1 MVSKFIKYIDSIK
14 NVETLVSLK
23 EHLKNE
29 VVKPMDWE
37 SRMDLYYQVQLIMK
51 RIEQLQKQNQ
61 WKNIYKEMYG

>member
-1 MVSKFIKYIDSIK
+1 MVSKFIKYMDSIK

>member
-61 WKNIYKEMYG
+61 WKNTYKEMYG